1 MSPYPTPEREGH
13 WWAKLRLHDN
23 PDLRSVDWE
32 VVQVFENMSGD
43 PCEADVERGYLKWMA
58 SVPGIEGGQPLDAF
72 VWGPPVHR
80 PEELRRIAQ

>member
-1 MSPYPTPEREGH
+1 MSTYPMPGREGH

-23 PDLRSVDWE
+23 PDLRSVNWE

-43 PCEADVERGYLKWMA
+43 PCEADVERGYLKWMV

-72 VWGPPVHR
+72 VWGPPVHL
-80 PEELRRIAQ
+80 PEELARRG